1 MEARRRPEVRLH
13 ITCPN
18 CETPAKG
25 YKTRKLSSVVTEV
38 AYNCTNPACGSSFVS
53 IVEVARWLRM
63 PSFINPQVNVP
74 LSPFVQRSQIAEALA
89 TMRVAALPP
98 EGEMISA
105 NDASRQLGMFDQP
118 FQMATAAGP

>member
-1 MEARRRPEVRLH
+1 MRLH

-25 YKTRKLSSVVTEV
+25 FKTRKLSLVTTEV
-38 AYNCTNPACGSSFVS
+38 GYNCSNPACGASFVS

-74 LSPFVQRSQIAEALA
+74 LSPFVQRSQIAEALV

-98 EGEMISA
+98 EGEMISPA
-105 NDASRQLGMFDQP
+105 EVSRQLGIFDQQP